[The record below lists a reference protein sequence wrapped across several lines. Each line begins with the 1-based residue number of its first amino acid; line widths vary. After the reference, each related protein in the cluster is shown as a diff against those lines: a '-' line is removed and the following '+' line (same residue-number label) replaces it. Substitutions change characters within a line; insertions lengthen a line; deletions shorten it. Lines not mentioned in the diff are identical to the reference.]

1 MSGKIKV
8 GGVHKNLAD
17 VKVKQAGAW
26 TTIAKGWQKNNG
38 VWKVIYEKNNIA
50 ALVDGW
56 YDFR

>member
-1 MSGKIKV
+1 MTGKIKV

-26 TTIAKGWQKNNG
+26 KTIAKGWQKNNG